1 MKICIWMNIPSH
13 HQHFFF
19 EALNALPDVELAV
32 GYYDRGLLEQR
43 VRNGWVAPELESYA
57 RFAEVD
63 EISEPAMRDHIHI
76 IPSLDLNGGKYLAE
90 QAVRA
95 DLTWCHWGERTG
107 VGFAKLVGF
116 NQFLFKWLYPPLNKI
131 RLRRHI
137 GFIKRRAAL
146 ALANGHLAEEE
157 LISWGVPKEKICFL
171 SYSVPPLP
179 SGPRSSVITNFSDGR
194 IVFLCVASL
203 CRLKGISYLLKAYA
217 AMEDHK
223 RKRCC
228 LVFVGSE
235 DASAY
240 REFCKDKGI
249 EDGVLFAGPCPSD
262 AIAGAYNSSDC
273 FVLPTLH
280 DGWGVVL
287 NEAASVGM
295 PIISTEECG
304 AAWHLVEP
312 GVNGFRVPIKSSRRL
327 KEAMEFYV
335 DHPKKIAEHGEASKK
350 LFDTVSPQNS
360 AMRLVEY
367 LKRVMRN
374 PSQP

>member
-1 MKICIWMNIPSH
+1 
-13 HQHFFF
+13 
-19 EALNALPDVELAV
+19 
-32 GYYDRGLLEQR
+32 
-43 VRNGWVAPELESYA
+43 
-57 RFAEVD
+57 
-63 EISEPAMRDHIHI
+63 MRDYIHI

-90 QAVRA
+90 QAVKA
-95 DLTWCHWGERTG
+95 DLKWCHWGERTG

-116 NQFLFKWLYPPLNKI
+116 NRSLFRLLYPPLNKI

-137 GFIKRRAAL
+137 GFIKNRAAL

-179 SGPRSSVITNFSDGR
+179 SGSPSSAIMEFANGR

-217 AMEDHK
+217 AMEEHK

-228 LVFVGSE
+228 LVFVGSG

-240 REFCKDKGI
+240 REFCGARGI
-249 EDGVLFAGPCPSD
+249 ADGVLFAGALPSD
-262 AIAGAYNSSDC
+262 RIAEAYNSADC

-304 AAWHLVEP
+304 AAWHLIEP
-312 GVNGFRVPIKSSRRL
+312 GVNGFRVPVKSPRRL
-327 KEAMEFYV
+327 REAMEFYV
-335 DHPKKIAEHGEASKK
+335 GHPEKMTEHGEASKK

-367 LKRVMRN
+367 LKRVM
-374 PSQP
+374 